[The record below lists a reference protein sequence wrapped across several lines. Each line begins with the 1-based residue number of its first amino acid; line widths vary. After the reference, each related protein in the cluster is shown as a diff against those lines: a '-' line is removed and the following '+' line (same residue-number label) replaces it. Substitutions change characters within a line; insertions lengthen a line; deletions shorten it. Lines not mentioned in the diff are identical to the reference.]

1 MASYSGLLGGLEIAR
16 RALSAHQA
24 GLSTTGHNIA
34 NANTPGFS
42 RQQVEL
48 EATMPMSSPN
58 GQVGTGVNLVR
69 VRRLRDAFLDTQFR
83 QETHS
88 FGRGEISEQTL
99 EHVEVI
105 FNEPSEWGLGN
116 ALGRF
121 WESFEEL
128 ANQPENTAARVNLK
142 EQTDALTGHFNQL
155 DGQLKALRR
164 NVDDTIRKKIEEIN
178 EIASGI
184 ARLNEVIAGVELNG
198 TSANDLRDQQDLL
211 LDQLSKMAD
220 IQTFDQSSGSVTVKI
235 GALGLVEHS
244 EVNRLLVDPFTD
256 DGMSLAGIV
265 FEEGRIPAMIRDGE
279 LKGLLEAR
287 DDVIPVQLDGLNTL
301 AAELVSAVNELHRGG
316 YGLDGST
323 GVDFFNPD
331 GVTAQTIALSSQI
344 VADGNKIAA
353 SSDGTLGS
361 NGNALA
367 IGALR
372 FERRLNGGGATF
384 DDYYNSMVGTL
395 GIRSREAQNVRKS
408 QELLINQ
415 LDNRRESVKGVSI
428 DEEVTNLIR
437 YQHAYQA
444 AARMI
449 TVMDEALDL
458 IINRMGAR

>member
-1 MASYSGLLGGLEIAR
+1 MPSYTGLLGGLEIAR
-16 RALSAHQA
+16 RALFTHQA
-24 GLSTTGHNIA
+24 GLNTTGHNIA

-42 RQQVEL
+42 RQQIEL
-48 EATMPMSSPN
+48 EASMPTSSPE
-58 GQVGTGVNLVR
+58 GQFGTGVNLVR

-83 QETHS
+83 HENQS
-88 FGRGEISEQTL
+88 FGRGEILEQTL

-105 FNEPSEWGLGN
+105 LDEPSEWGLSD

-142 EQTDALTGHFNQL
+142 EQTSALTAHFIQL
-155 DGQLKALRR
+155 DSQLRTLRR
-164 NVDDTIRKKIEEIN
+164 NVDDTIRKKIDQIN

-184 ARLNEVIAGVELNG
+184 ARLNEVIAGAELNG
-198 TSANDLRDQQDLL
+198 TSANDLRDRQDLL
-211 LDQLSKMAD
+211 LDRLSKIVD
-220 IQTFDQSSGSVTVKI
+220 IQTFDQSNGSVTVKI
-235 GALGLVEHS
+235 GSLELVEHN

-265 FEEGRIPAMIRDGE
+265 FEQGRIPAAIQDGE

-287 DDVIPVQLDGLNTL
+287 DDVIPTQLEGLNTL
-301 AAELVSAVNELHRGG
+301 AAALVRSVNELHRGG

-323 GVDFFNPD
+323 GLDFFNPD
-331 GVTAQTIALSSQI
+331 GVTARTIALSSQI
-344 VADGNKIAA
+344 AADGNKIAA
-353 SSDGTLGS
+353 SSDGSAGD

-372 FERRLNGGGATF
+372 FERSLNGGGATF

-395 GIRSREAQNVRKS
+395 GIQSREAQNARKS

-444 AARMI
+444 AARII